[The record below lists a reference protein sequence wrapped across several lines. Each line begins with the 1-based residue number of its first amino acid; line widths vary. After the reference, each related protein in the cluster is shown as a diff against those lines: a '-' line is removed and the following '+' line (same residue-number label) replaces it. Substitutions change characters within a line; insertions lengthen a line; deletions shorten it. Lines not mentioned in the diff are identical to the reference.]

1 MRISFLVV
9 TIGLLW
15 SPLAHGRVDE
25 EHREGK
31 DMLQKMCARCHAIG
45 KTGASSNK
53 LAPPF
58 RSFSEDKLYDSSFRE
73 RLQNG
78 LISIH
83 PFMPTFRFNR
93 ENAEEVL
100 NYMKSIQERPKPK

>member
-1 MRISFLVV
+1 MKRSLLVMIIS
-9 TIGLLW
+9 LLW
-15 SPLAHGRVDE
+15 STLAHGRIDE
-25 EHREGK
+25 EHRDGK
-31 DMLQKMCARCHAIG
+31 EMLQKMCARCHAVG
-45 KTGASSNK
+45 KTGGSPNK

-58 RSFSEDKLYDSSFRE
+58 RSFTEEKLYDSSFRE

-83 PFMPTFRFNR
+83 PFMPTFRFNG